1 LRALRA
7 RLGFWALTG
16 VAIWVAA
23 LLGVFPRGASLPL
36 PPFAAIVVNPP
47 LLGMLVVAL
56 AAGVSWLVVRERLV
70 PLSPPRPDERLAGLI
85 VALALAGCVAVG
97 LAVIQPYALL
107 FVLPSLYAWLW
118 LPLEGRTAS
127 RVGLYAVGWLGP
139 AVAIVVLANNLE
151 LSVLET
157 ARYGVGLATVGY
169 VSVVLAFLFLVWVAV
184 AAQVGAVA
192 LGRYGPYAGGVNPP
206 PPGPLKRLGSRAS

>member
-1 LRALRA
+1 V
-7 RLGFWALTG
+7 FWALIG
-16 VAIWVAA
+16 GAIWVAA
-23 LLGVFPRGASLPL
+23 LLGVFPRGAALPL

-56 AAGVSWLVVRERLV
+56 AAGVCWLVVRERLV

-85 VALALAGCVAVG
+85 VALALAGGVAVG

-118 LPLEGRTAS
+118 LSLEGRMAS
-127 RVGLYAVGWLGP
+127 RVGLYAAGWLGP

-169 VSVVLAFLFLVWVAV
+169 VSTALTFLFLAWVAV

-206 PPGPLKRLGSRAS
+206 PPGPLKRLVSRAS